1 MAKKTFFAV
10 LVDKYNA
17 IVGGAIAILT
27 AIFGTYW
34 YIFAA
39 FFLFNV
45 IDWLS
50 GWYKSHKKKEESSKV
65 GAIGA
70 MKKVGYW
77 AIVAIAFT
85 IGDVF
90 AKLGQDVFGISLD
103 FLHMIG
109 WFTLAMLM
117 INEARSILE
126 NFVELGYN
134 VPNFLTKGLAVT
146 EKMINSK
153 IDIPEAD
160 TGDEKAD
167 KIE

>member
-1 MAKKTFFAV
+1 MAKKAFLTAV
-10 LVDKYNA
+10 VDEYNA
-17 IVGGAIAILT
+17 IVGGGIALLT
-27 AIFGTYW
+27 MLFGTYW

-77 AIVAIAFT
+77 AIVAVAFT
-85 IGDVF
+85 IGNVF
-90 AKLGQDVFGISLD
+90 SQLGKDVFGISLD

-109 WFTLAMLM
+109 WFTLSMLM

-126 NFVELGYN
+126 NFVELGYK
-134 VPNFLTKGLAVT
+134 VPNFLIKGLAVT

-153 IDIPEAD
+153 IDIPD
-160 TGDEKAD
+160 TDDEETD